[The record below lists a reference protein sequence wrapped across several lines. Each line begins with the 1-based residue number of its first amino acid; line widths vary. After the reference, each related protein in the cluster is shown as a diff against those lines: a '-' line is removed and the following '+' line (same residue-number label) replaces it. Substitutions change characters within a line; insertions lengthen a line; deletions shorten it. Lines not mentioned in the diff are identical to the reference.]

1 MIGVFG
7 KTGRRGVV
15 AVLVGVV
22 AALGGGCGSSRGG
35 ADWTAAGRDGANAQG
50 DRIDATPGRS
60 LIMPLGPDAGR
71 TSIRRVALADGR
83 QLPVGVWRIVR
94 SGIDA
99 EGDVAGWIGSAGRWE
114 ATREEPTLPPSEA
127 GSFRVAIIDI
137 PADAAGA
144 TLWIDGRA
152 TPVNW
157 LADPDQVLEP
167 RPEFWPPL
175 MPDHGRENQYL
186 RAVLREASSSPLERW
201 RVRLLLDGLRGA
213 EGPIPFEDPVIE
225 ALAQQV
231 ERRWRLAFARI
242 AVQDRRLAGELKY
255 RLCAVMDFGEGVVA
269 PAWASD
275 AAALQRLLTD
285 ALDARRD
292 EATVIDRVRAW
303 VEEQPQGAVWVHDD
317 GGLVNLEGRPVPCI
331 GVANLSPRPVPAWA
345 WLGVDEPPAPDLQVV
360 APWTSMTLVPP
371 EAPAPDAAAAGPVRE
386 VRVHLGPFDAA
397 VPVAGQAERVMP
409 PGASAASFLPDL
421 TLRSWYYALPAEVPQ
436 PWSTTARLY
445 RTPMTP
451 ERAAAGLSPWELYVQ
466 CSLVPG
472 VGAVRKEAV
481 TVVMGPQGSPRL
493 VLRVT
498 PGGETVRA
506 GRDGA
511 ETAWE
516 HRVSASKRDGAWA
529 FTMPVPVEA
538 TERAGATLHLGLAR
552 TDAVGR
558 RSAWPRPLLP
568 WRQLPSARAFD
579 LRSWMQVE

>member
-1 MIGVFG
+1 MIGAA
-7 KTGRRGVV
+7 TRRGVV
-15 AVLVGVV
+15 ATLVGIV
-22 AALGGGCGSSRGG
+22 AAVGGGCASSGG
-35 ADWTAAGRDGANAQG
+35 ARADWTVATGEAANA
-50 DRIDATPGRS
+50 DRERIDATPGRS
-60 LIMPLGPDAGR
+60 LIMPLGPDARR
-71 TSIRRVALADGR
+71 TSIRRVSLADGR

-94 SGIDA
+94 SGVEA
-99 EGDVAGWIGSAGRWE
+99 DVAGWIGPAGRWE
-114 ATREEPTLPPSEA
+114 AMREEPASPPSEN

-137 PADAAGA
+137 PVDAAGA

-167 RPEFWPPL
+167 RPEYWPPL

-186 RAVLREASSSPLERW
+186 RAMLREASNSPLERW

-213 EGPIPFEDPVIE
+213 EGPIPFADPVIE

-242 AVQDRRLAGELKY
+242 GVQDRRLAGDLKY

-275 AAALQRLLTD
+275 EAALQRLLTD

-303 VEEQPQGAVWVHDD
+303 LEEQPQGAVWVHDD
-317 GGLVNLEGRPVPCI
+317 GGLMNLEGRPVPCI
-331 GVANLSPRPVPAWA
+331 GVANLSARPVPAWA
-345 WLGVDEPPAPDLQVV
+345 WMGVDEPPAPDLHVV
-360 APWTSMTLVPP
+360 APWSSMTLVPS
-371 EAPAPDAAAAGPVRE
+371 EAPASELSAVGPVRD
-386 VRVHLGPFDAA
+386 VRVHLGPFDAMVA
-397 VPVAGQAERVMP
+397 VAGQAERVLP
-409 PGASAASFLPDL
+409 PGASAVVFFRDL
-421 TLRSWYYALPAEVPQ
+421 TLRSWYYAARTDVPEA
-436 PWSTTARLY
+436 WGTTARLF

-472 VGAVRKEAV
+472 VGAVRKETV

-493 VLRVT
+493 VVRVT
-498 PGGETVRA
+498 PGGETVRV
-506 GRDGA
+506 GPDGVA
-511 ETAWE
+511 AAWE
-516 HRVSASKRDGAWA
+516 HRVSTAKRDGGWA

-538 TERAGATLHLGLAR
+538 TERTGETLHLGLAR
-552 TDAVGR
+552 TDAAGR
-558 RSAWPRPLLP
+558 RSAWPRPMLP
-568 WRQLPSARAFD
+568 WRHLPPSRALD
-579 LRSWMQVE
+579 LRSWAQVE